1 MFGKN
6 AERIDTFNGKQLLEE
21 MDHEMILTMTGG
33 SLENAVGNLFQLM
46 RKQIFQEISYPIGKM
61 EAKEMYFDELQVQK
75 ETVRIMFVFMP
86 RKKISVTITARI
98 VVRVKYLKITK
109 EDF

>member
-33 SLENAVGNLFQLM
+33 SASIQVYEETSGLGPGAAVETTGSPQLT
-46 RKQIFQEISYPIGKM
+46 G
-61 EAKEMYFDELQVQK
+61 
-75 ETVRIMFVFMP
+75 
-86 RKKISVTITARI
+86 
-98 VVRVKYLKITK
+98 
-109 EDF
+109 